1 MIRKVADR
9 DLERIMQIEEICF
22 SSRWTKEMFLY
33 ELHENEFGHFY
44 VLEEN
49 QKIAGFIDFWIT
61 FECCQL
67 ANIAVHPSFQR
78 RGYSRCLMDFM
89 IASAEQEQCETIML
103 EVRPSNEAARC
114 LYDSY
119 EFMKVN
125 IRKGYYND
133 NGEDAIVMCKA
144 LGGNLV

>member
-1 MIRKVADR
+1 MIRRAADR
-9 DLERIMQIEEICF
+9 DLEHIMQIEEICF

-33 ELHENEFGHFY
+33 E
-44 VLEEN
+44 LEEN

-78 RGYSRCLMDFM
+78 RGYSRRLMDFM
-89 IASAEQEQCETIML
+89 IVSAEQEQCETIML

-119 EFMKVN
+119 KFMKVN

>member
-1 MIRKVADR
+1 MIRRAADR
-9 DLERIMQIEEICF
+9 DLEYIMQLV
-22 SSRWTKEMFLY
+22 KKHFLCPATA
-33 ELHENEFGHFY
+33 EANLLDLHENEFGHFY

-78 RGYSRCLMDFM
+78 RGYSRSLMDFM
-89 IASAEQEQCETIML
+89 IVSAEQEQCETIML

>member
-1 MIRKVADR
+1 
-9 DLERIMQIEEICF
+9 
-22 SSRWTKEMFLY
+22 
-33 ELHENEFGHFY
+33 
-44 VLEEN
+44 
-49 QKIAGFIDFWIT
+49 
-61 FECCQL
+61 
-67 ANIAVHPSFQR
+67 
-78 RGYSRCLMDFM
+78 MDFM

-103 EVRPSNEAARC
+103 EVRPSNEAAHC

>member
-1 MIRKVADR
+1 MIREAKSS
-9 DLERIMQIEEICF
+9 DLAQLLEIERLCFTSCWTENMFSYEIE
-22 SSRWTKEMFLY
+22 
-33 ELHENEFGHFY
+33 ENEFGKFY
-44 VLEEN
+44 VMEEN
-49 QKIAGFIDFWIT
+49 NKLIGFIDFWIT

-78 RGYSRCLMDFM
+78 RGYSRSLMDFM
-89 IASAEQEQCETIML
+89 IVSAEQEQCETIML

>member
-1 MIRKVADR
+1 MIRRAADR
-9 DLERIMQIEEICF
+9 DLERILQIEELCF

-33 ELHENEFGHFY
+33 ELHENEFGHLY
-44 VLEEN
+44 EN
-49 QKIAGFIDFWIT
+49 QEIAGFIDFWTT

-67 ANIAVHPSFQR
+67 ANIAVHPAYQG
-78 RGYSRCLMDFM
+78 RGYSRSLMDFM
-89 IASAEQEQCETIML
+89 IAAAEKEQCETIML
-103 EVRPSNEAARC
+103 EVRPSNVAARG

-119 EFMKVN
+119 EFIKVN

>member
-1 MIRKVADR
+1 MLSAG
-9 DLERIMQIEEICF
+9 EYCCTSFF
-22 SSRWTKEMFLY
+22 SEKRVSR
-33 ELHENEFGHFY
+33 
-44 VLEEN
+44 
-49 QKIAGFIDFWIT
+49 
-61 FECCQL
+61 
-67 ANIAVHPSFQR
+67 R
-78 RGYSRCLMDFM
+78 LMDFM
-89 IASAEQEQCETIML
+89 IVSAEQEQCETIML

-119 EFMKVN
+119 KFMKVN